1 MRIIQIT
8 VLTLAMISTVAC
20 EVRMAPSDY
29 FSRIF
34 KTQTDTKYYRGKAKS
49 LVENLAENAA
59 EYDINRVAVLDL
71 VDEDGRTPI
80 LGEYLSERV
89 IEAITRRKQ
98 FRVTQK
104 GEVVE
109 ALNQLTLKP
118 SYLYT
123 REDIKSL
130 GKALNSQAL
139 LTGKLT
145 DLGTNLDV
153 HLSLIDV
160 MTGEVIASASEH
172 LTRTKFA
179 VEMLRHF

>member
-1 MRIIQIT
+1 MRIIPIT
-8 VLTLAMISTVAC
+8 VLTLAIISTVAC
-20 EVRMAPSDY
+20 DIRMAPSEY
-29 FSRIF
+29 WSKMFR
-34 KTQTDTKYYRGKAKS
+34 TQTDTKYYRGKAKT
-49 LVENLAENAA
+49 LVQNLAENAE

-71 VDEDGRTPI
+71 VDEEGRTPI

-89 IEAITRRKQ
+89 IEEITREKL
-98 FRVTQK
+98 FRVTHK

-109 ALNQLTLKP
+109 ALNQLELKP

-123 REDIKSL
+123 RDDIKSL

-145 DLGTNLDV
+145 DLGTNLDI
-153 HLSLIDV
+153 HLTLVDV

>member
-8 VLTLAMISTVAC
+8 VLTLAIISTVAC
-20 EVRMAPSDY
+20 EVRLAPSEY
-29 FSRIF
+29 FARIF
-34 KTQTDTKYYRGKAKS
+34 KTQTDTKYYQGKAQA
-49 LVENLAENAA
+49 LMANLAENAE
-59 EYDINRVAVLDL
+59 EYDINRIAVLDL
-71 VDEDGRTPI
+71 VDEEGRTPI
-80 LGEYLSERV
+80 LGEYLSERM
-89 IEAITRRKQ
+89 IEEITRRKQ
-98 FRVTQK
+98 FRVTHK
-104 GEVVE
+104 GEVLE
-109 ALNQLTLKP
+109 ALNQLALKP

-123 REDIKSL
+123 REDIQSL

-153 HLSLIDV
+153 HLTLIDV

-172 LTRTKFA
+172 LTRTRFA